1 MYRCLFW
8 LLGILLFLP
17 PALAA
22 EPPLEEIREILRT
35 HLPEPPR
42 ESRLAALSPDKLEEG
57 LKDIDPHARLLT
69 REELHESP
77 PGGGQGVGIG
87 GELFFRD
94 GQLII
99 SPYQEG
105 SLARAGVT
113 RRVVLLEVN
122 GSRAQDLSLEEAAA
136 MLLGPP
142 GTRVRL
148 RMHTFPQ
155 GEEFEKTLT
164 RRSFRPLQV
173 EMVQPGDQAVLR
185 VRSFEA
191 GRTRSALKAGI
202 QFIGAGQSPVFID
215 LREAVGGDLYEALDC
230 ASMFLPS
237 GSSMGGMERR
247 DSRMVVNSPGEKK
260 FAGSVVLLVG
270 PDTASAAE
278 VFAAALGHHG
288 RALLVGRPTFG
299 KCSTQTRIK
308 LSDGS
313 VLQFTNGLILG
324 PEGDKCSSAGL
335 QPHITVPEKKLF
347 DTAWLVSRGLA
358 GLAKDALPGETQDE
372 YSLERLAGEG
382 RLTVRSMR
390 AWDRLP
396 VKYVRLVL
404 DLAELN
410 LDLLGAG
417 TEQVKSWAARAADSN
432 DPALARHAQELES
445 LAGFM
450 SAGGWEKQN

>member
-1 MYRCLFW
+1 MHRCLPW
-8 LLGILLFLP
+8 LLGIVFFLST
-17 PALAA
+17 AWAA
-22 EPPLEEIREILRT
+22 EPPLEEIRALLRT
-35 HLPEPPR
+35 HLPVPPE
-42 ESRLAALSPDKLEEG
+42 ESRLAALGRDNLERE
-57 LKDIDPHARLLT
+57 LKDIDPYARLFT
-69 REELHESP
+69 REELRKP
-77 PGGGQGVGIG
+77 APGNQWVGIG
-87 GELFFRD
+87 GELFSRD

-105 SLARAGVT
+105 SLARSGVT
-113 RRVVLLEVN
+113 QRVVVLEIN
-122 GSRAQDLSLEEAAA
+122 ARRAEDLSLQEAAA

-142 GTRVRL
+142 GSKVRL
-148 RMHTFPQ
+148 LLRDFPQ
-155 GEEFEKTLT
+155 GEEFEKILL

-173 EMVQPGDQAVLR
+173 EMLQPGDRAVLR

-202 QFIGAGQSPVFID
+202 EFIGAGQALIIID
-215 LREAVGGDLYEALDC
+215 LRESGGGDLYEALDC
-230 ASMFLPS
+230 ASMFLSPGTS
-237 GSSMGGMERR
+237 LGGVQRR
-247 DSRMVVNSPGEKK
+247 DSRVVVSSPGEKK
-260 FAGSVVLLVG
+260 ITSPVILLVG

-288 RALLVGRPTFG
+288 RAVLVGRSTFG
-299 KCSTQTRIK
+299 KCTTQTRIS

-313 VLQFTNGLILG
+313 VLQLTNGLILA
-324 PEGDKCSSAGL
+324 PEGDRCSTAGL
-335 QPHITVPEKKLF
+335 QPHIAVPEKNLF
-347 DTAWLVSRGLA
+347 DTAWLVRRGLE
-358 GLAKDALPGETQDE
+358 GLTENALTGMPGAE

-404 DLAELN
+404 DLLELD
-410 LDLLGAG
+410 LDLLGAD
-417 TEQVKSWAARAADSN
+417 TEQVKKWADMAADSN

-450 SAGGWEKQN
+450 SAGGWKEKH